1 MYVPPLYKNEDQQAI
16 RSFIDQTGF
25 ANLISLVGGKLWATH
40 LPLMFSKDQTM
51 LYGHFSRANEQ
62 WRNIAENDEVLA
74 IFNGPHAYISSSW
87 YNHENV
93 PTWNYIAVHV
103 YGKARIIT
111 GDELISSL
119 SDLTDKYEKHS
130 AKPVSVSRMTPAYF
144 EKEIRGLVGFAMQ
157 VERMEAAY
165 KLSQNRDKANHDQII
180 AELQKRN
187 DGSDIAVAEA
197 MKAHLPSKFKSH
209 E

>member
-16 RSFIDQTGF
+16 RSFIDQNGF
-25 ANLISLVGGKLWATH
+25 ANLVSLVNGKLWATH
-40 LPLMFSKDQTM
+40 LPLMFSKDQTT

-62 WRNIAENDEVLA
+62 WRNIADNDEVLA

-111 GDELISSL
+111 GDELVASL
-119 SDLTDKYEKHS
+119 ADLTDKYEKHS
-130 AKPVSVSRMTPAYF
+130 TNPVSVSRMTPAYV

-157 VERMEAAY
+157 VDRIKAAN
-165 KLSQNRDKANHDQII
+165 KLSQNRDKVNHEQII
-180 AELQKRN
+180 AQLQKRN
-187 DGSDIAVAEA
+187 EGSDIAVAEA
-197 MKAHLPSKFKSH
+197 MKAYPPSKFKSH